1 MEAALKQDIAEAA
14 GSVDKSAVQV
24 YCLGMPQAL
33 KIAVACVAIVS
44 VAYVL
49 ISPVLDEMD
58 GILRARHLVKTS
70 ATLVGASVGQPAV
83 FSTLLR
89 YFTATLALLHLDKPA
104 LSDLTCTRLC

>member
-1 MEAALKQDIAEAA
+1 M
-14 GSVDKSAVQV
+14 QV

-49 ISPVLDEMD
+49 ISPELDEMD
-58 GILRARHLVKTS
+58 SILRARHLVKTT
-70 ATLVGASVGQPAV
+70 ATLVGASVGRPAV
-83 FSTLLR
+83 FSTPLLR

>member
-1 MEAALKQDIAEAA
+1 M
-14 GSVDKSAVQV
+14 QV

-49 ISPVLDEMD
+49 ITPELDEMD
-58 GILRARHLVKTS
+58 SILRARHLVKTT
-70 ATLVGASVGQPAV
+70 ATLVGASVGRPAV